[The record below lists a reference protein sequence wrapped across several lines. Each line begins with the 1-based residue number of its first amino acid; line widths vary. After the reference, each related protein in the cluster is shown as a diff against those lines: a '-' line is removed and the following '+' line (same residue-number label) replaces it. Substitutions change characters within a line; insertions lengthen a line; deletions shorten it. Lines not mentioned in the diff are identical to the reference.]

1 MLQFSSELLMMS
13 LVNWNFL
20 SQKLSIIPHKR
31 SNIDIFHDIVLKL
44 EYHDNSA
51 TNHVSSADTDYK

>member
-1 MLQFSSELLMMS
+1 MS

-20 SQKLSIIPHKR
+20 SQKSFYYSSLGIK
-31 SNIDIFHDIVLKL
+31 IDIFHDIVLKL
-44 EYHDNSA
+44 EYRDNSA